1 MLMIQNNALYTLIVV
16 MMLAS
21 CGKIDNYKAP
31 DGGIYGKLVDSITKD
46 NLQNDQ
52 PNGFAI
58 KLFENGASMTS
69 PIRTTGKSDG
79 TYENAFVFQKEY
91 MVVPTDGA
99 FFPVDTARGV
109 KIGIHTEL
117 NFNVTPFLAVT
128 NATVTPS
135 AGQIKT
141 SYTIARSRVGDKIV
155 ERKTLV
161 SKIPTVN
168 NVVFDYNFEDNDLS
182 GTPDDTLLS
191 TNFSDVVT
199 GLTSGNTYYVRIAVR
214 TDNPL
219 QKYNYSKVFTVKIP

>member
-1 MLMIQNNALYTLIVV
+1 MIQNNALYTLIVV